1 MMVTMTNTAR
11 RQALARMLGL
21 LVAAASTMLAMPAH
35 AGAEESVAAL
45 QSEWE
50 QIKYRQPADRQ
61 ERAFEALAKKAA
73 AVRSEFR
80 DRADVD
86 IWYAIVLASHAGAR
100 GGLGALS
107 LAREAKGAL
116 EQAIARD
123 PRALEGSAYTSLGS
137 LYYQVPGWPIGFGDK
152 DKARELLARALA
164 INPRGIDPNFFMGDF
179 LYRTGDYAG
188 AKRSLELALQAAAR
202 PARPLAD
209 EGRRREVE
217 ALLALVKQK
226 LD

>member
-1 MMVTMTNTAR
+1 MIDDGRRKTMA
-11 RQALARMLGL
+11 AGL
-21 LVAAASTMLAMPAH
+21 WTMLAATFGLGAAPAL
-35 AGAEESVAAL
+35 AGPEESVAAL

-86 IWYAIVLASHAGAR
+86 IWYAIVLASHAGAK

-107 LAREAKGAL
+107 LAKEAKVAL

-123 PRALEGSAYTSLGS
+123 PKALEGSAYTSLGS

-152 DKARELLARALA
+152 DKARDLLGRALA
-164 INPRGIDPNFFMGDF
+164 ISPRGIDPNFFMGDF
-179 LYRTGDYAG
+179 LYRTGDYEG
-188 AKRSLELALQAAAR
+188 ARRSLELALQAPAR

-209 EGRRREVE
+209 EGRRREAE
-217 ALLALVKQK
+217 ALLVLARQK
-226 LD
+226 LP